1 LRVIY
6 DTNILLQLL
15 RNADSMERLQ
25 FKLGSQYLED
35 FISIVTVAEICSLT
49 IQFNWGNPRINKMT
63 EVLSD
68 LSILDIN
75 SPEIVD
81 RYVEIDCYSKRKHP
95 NLVSDFSAIKMGK
108 NDLWIAATAS
118 LHQCTLLTMDLD
130 FNHLHDKFVDIVY
143 FESFMFRD

>member
-25 FKLGSQYLED
+25 AKLGSVYLED
-35 FISIVTVAEICSLT
+35 FISIVTVAEIRSLA
-49 IQFNWGNPRINKMT
+49 IQFNWGNTRIDKMK

-68 LSILDIN
+68 LSILGID
-75 SPEIVD
+75 SPGIVD

-95 NLVSDFSAIKMGK
+95 NLVGDFSAIKMGK

-118 LHQCTLLTMDLD
+118 VHQCTLLTMDLD

-143 FESFMFRD
+143 FESLMFRD

>member
-15 RNADSMERLQ
+15 RKADSMERLQ
-25 FKLGSQYLED
+25 AKLGSQYLED
-35 FISIVTVAEICSLT
+35 FISIATVAEIRSLA
-49 IQFNWGNPRINKMT
+49 IQFNWGNPRINKMK

-118 LHQCTLLTMDLD
+118 VHQCTLLTMDLD
-130 FNHLHDKFVDIVY
+130 FNHLHDRFVNIVY